1 LTQPILKRASEH
13 ATLDFKEESNLPLL
27 STNRPGIPVPS
38 GIGVWMAD
46 ENPSAVGQVWV
57 IVTREALA
65 QLDPNELPDRHLAVF
80 NKNRLK
86 IEAAAS
92 KKFDQSGTDPDD
104 GEQEGRP
111 VLIIRSDD
119 LE

>member
-1 LTQPILKRASEH
+1 
-13 ATLDFKEESNLPLL
+13 LPLL
-27 STNRPGIPVPS
+27 STNRPGVPVPS

-46 ENPSAVGQVWV
+46 GSPGAVGHVWV
-57 IVTREALA
+57 IVTLEALA

-80 NKNRLK
+80 NETRLK

-92 KKFDQSGTDPDD
+92 KKFDRSGTDPGD
-104 GEQEGRP
+104 GTQEGQP